1 MNRIRFGLTVTCIL
15 AAMFAAA
22 SLLDSLFWVGIW
34 AAVSAGSF
42 IAQDIIAGM
51 QREAAKAYH
60 PSSQGRA

>member
-1 MNRIRFGLTVTCIL
+1 MNRIRLGLTITCIL
-15 AAMFAAA
+15 ASMFAAA
-22 SLLDSLFWVGIW
+22 SLLDSLFWVGVWDAI
-34 AAVSAGSF
+34 SAGAF